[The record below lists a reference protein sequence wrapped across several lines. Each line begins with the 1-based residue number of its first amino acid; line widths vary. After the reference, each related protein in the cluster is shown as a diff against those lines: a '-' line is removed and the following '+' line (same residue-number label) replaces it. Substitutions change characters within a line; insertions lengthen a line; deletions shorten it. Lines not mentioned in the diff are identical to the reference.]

1 MMQQLVAIGGRL
13 AVICTV
19 AALVLALANAVTAPV
34 IAQNRQE
41 ALNAALRQIVGDR
54 QVGDRVPVDE
64 EESEIVRA
72 YYPVGASSSPASRY
86 VVELT
91 GTGYG
96 GEMQILAGIAADGE
110 VFSAVLMQNS
120 ETPGL
125 GKEAEDAG
133 YMEGKFIGKGDEE
146 PIPATRS
153 DLPPEEAEAVSGS
166 TITFMGFADAL
177 RAGSTFV
184 KERL

>member
-1 MMQQLVAIGGRL
+1 MQKLVEIGGRL
-13 AVICTV
+13 AIICIV
-19 AALVLALANAVTAPV
+19 AALVLALVNAVTAPV

-41 ALNAALRQIVGDR
+41 ALDAALQQIVGNAE
-54 QVGDRVPVDE
+54 VGDRIPVDG

-72 YYPVGASSSPASRY
+72 YYPVGTPRPPASRY
-86 VVELT
+86 VVELL

-96 GEMQILAGIAADGE
+96 GEMQILTGIAADGE
-110 VFSAVLMQNS
+110 IFSAVLMQNA

-125 GKEAEDAG
+125 GKEAERSG
-133 YMEGKFIGKGDEE
+133 YMERKFIGKGDEE

-166 TITFMGFADAL
+166 TVTFMGIAEAL
-177 RAGSTFV
+177 QAGSRFV

>member
-1 MMQQLVAIGGRL
+1 MQKLVEIGGRL
-13 AVICTV
+13 AIICTV
-19 AALVLALANAVTAPV
+19 AALVLALVNAVTAPV
-34 IAQNRQE
+34 IAENRQE
-41 ALNAALRQIVGDR
+41 ALDAALQQIVGDAE
-54 QVGDRVPVDE
+54 VGDRIPVGG

-72 YYPVGASSSPASRY
+72 YYPVGTSGPPATRY
-86 VVELT
+86 VVELL
-91 GTGYG
+91 GSGYG
-96 GEMQILAGIAADGE
+96 GEMQLLAGIAADGE

-125 GKEAEDAG
+125 GKEAERPG

-146 PIPATRS
+146 PIPATKS

-166 TITFMGFADAL
+166 TVTFMGIADAL
-177 RAGSTFV
+177 RAGSRFV

>member
-1 MMQQLVAIGGRL
+1 MQKLVEIGGRL
-13 AVICTV
+13 AIICTV
-19 AALVLALANAVTAPV
+19 AALVLALVNAVTAPV

-41 ALNAALRQIVGDR
+41 ALDAALRRIVR
-54 QVGDRVPVDE
+54 AAEVGERVAVDA

-72 YYPVGASSSPASRY
+72 YYPVGASRPPASRY
-86 VVELT
+86 VVELA
-91 GTGYG
+91 GSGYG
-96 GEMQILAGIAADGE
+96 GEMQILAGIAADGK

-125 GKEAEDAG
+125 GKEAERPA

-146 PIPATRS
+146 PIPATKG
-153 DLPPEEAEAVSGS
+153 DLPAEEAEAVSGS
-166 TITFMGFADAL
+166 TVTFMGIADAL
-177 RAGSTFV
+177 RAGSRFV

>member
-1 MMQQLVAIGGRL
+1 M
-13 AVICTV
+13 ICTV
-19 AALVLALANAVTAPV
+19 AALVLALVNAITAPV

-41 ALNAALRQIVGDR
+41 ALDAALRQIVGNA
-54 QVGDRVPVDE
+54 QVGERVAVEE

-72 YYPVGASSSPASRY
+72 YYPVGTSRAPASRY
-86 VVELT
+86 AVELN
-91 GTGYG
+91 GSGYG

-125 GKEAEDAG
+125 GKEAERPG

-146 PIPATRS
+146 PVPTIKS

-166 TITFMGFADAL
+166 TVTFMGIADAL
-177 RAGSTFV
+177 RAGSRFV